1 MGRGVAFFS
10 GGKDGLYALY
20 LAEREGIDVPYLLT
34 LKTSI
39 GLSPHWENFEALKVL
54 ADAVGKELLTFDMKE
69 GSDALAEFI
78 GSLGVDYLIA
88 GDVYL
93 EDHLGWVK
101 LLAEKARVKS
111 LEPLWGRNTR
121 ELAEEMLGADFEWAI
136 IAVDREK
143 LGREWL
149 GYIFR
154 SVDDLE
160 DFLSANPHVDP
171 VGEAGEFHTVV
182 LEAPFFE
189 ERFGLE
195 VKSVEESERYWWM
208 KFRLVR
214 K

>member
-1 MGRGVAFFS
+1 M
-10 GGKDGLYALY
+10 
-20 LAEREGIDVPYLLT
+20 
-34 LKTSI
+34 
-39 GLSPHWENFEALKVL
+39 
-54 ADAVGKELLTFDMKE
+54 
-69 GSDALAEFI
+69 
-78 GSLGVDYLIA
+78 
-88 GDVYL
+88 
-93 EDHLGWVK
+93 
-101 LLAEKARVKS
+101 
-111 LEPLWGRNTR
+111 
-121 ELAEEMLGADFEWAI
+121 
-136 IAVDREK
+136 DREK

-171 VGEAGEFHTVV
+171 VGGEAGEFHTVV